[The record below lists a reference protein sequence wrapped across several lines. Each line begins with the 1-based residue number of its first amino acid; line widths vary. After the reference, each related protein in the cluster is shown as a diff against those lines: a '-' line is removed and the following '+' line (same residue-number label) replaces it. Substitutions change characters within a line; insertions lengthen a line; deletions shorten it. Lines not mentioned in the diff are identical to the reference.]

1 MRWAIAH
8 GRSFGIVAR
17 SVQHA
22 KEARDGYFS
31 PRRYEHVELTAR
43 ARRGRELGWAFAGDA
58 GFGVQ
63 RVNYRGA
70 RTTQPSQ
77 RLTGS
82 VGYVWSP
89 GLEWTLTGALANV
102 ATTATL
108 STSTYRFGSLSL
120 GGRVPL
126 R

>member
-1 MRWAIAH
+1 M
-8 GRSFGIVAR
+8 
-17 SVQHA
+17 
-22 KEARDGYFS
+22 
-31 PRRYEHVELTAR
+31 ELTAR

-89 GLEWTLTGALANV
+89 GLEWTLTGTLANV

-108 STSTYRFGSLSL
+108 STSSYRFGSLSF